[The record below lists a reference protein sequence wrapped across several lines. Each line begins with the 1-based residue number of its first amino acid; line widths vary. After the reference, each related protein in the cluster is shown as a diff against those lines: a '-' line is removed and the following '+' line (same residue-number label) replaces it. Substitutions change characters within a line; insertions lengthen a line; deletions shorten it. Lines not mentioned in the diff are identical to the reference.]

1 MQLCTSGA
9 CLLASLPLSL
19 SKLRHSFLNVIN
31 HHHHLLSGCP
41 FKIYYEYGN
50 FESEESGKGL
60 LLLYFLFLISLIS
73 LTFITVYFGICE
85 AATSSEVGW
94 GYSL

>member
-1 MQLCTSGA
+1 MSGV

-19 SKLRHSFLNVIN
+19 SKLHHHSFLYVIN

-85 AATSSEVGW
+85 AGSSSEVRW